1 MYTPADKPVNTR
13 PSGTHPAR
21 SLEEAE
27 VASAAGLGAVP
38 AKARCGYD
46 YWLASNMLEFTSEA
60 YRTVLYDND
69 NNPVQLPGYRADACT
84 DAAIRYVAEQYKM
97 QQAVNQ
103 EGRVAQPFFLF
114 LSFIEPHHQNR
125 TDDYPAPTGY
135 QEAAQRDLWMP
146 PDLMELKGT
155 AHLQLAG
162 YYGMVRRLDECL
174 GRLQDALR
182 SLPGLEDNT
191 ILMQTCE

>member
-1 MYTPADKPVNTR
+1 MSNVLWCA
-13 PSGTHPAR
+13 
-21 SLEEAE
+21 LI
-27 VASAAGLGAVP
+27 
-38 AKARCGYD
+38 CFYD
-46 YWLASNMLEFTSEA
+46 LICFDVQLEFTSEA
-60 YRTVLYDND
+60 YSTVLYDND
-69 NNPVQLPGYRADACT
+69 NNRVQLPGYRADACT

-97 QQAVNQ
+97 QQAAAQAGV
-103 EGRVAQPFFLF
+103 VAKPFFLF

-146 PDLMELKGT
+146 PDLAELKGT

-174 GRLQDALR
+174 GRLQDALH
-182 SLPGLEDNT
+182 SLPGLAANT
-191 ILMQTCE
+191 ILMQTCEYVAMASL